1 MSTPPSGE
9 DQLPIEVEASVVS
22 SADGA
27 VPGAGR
33 YVTITHVDER
43 FFSAFR
49 VRTLA
54 GRSFSAA
61 DYAPG
66 TPTAIVNR
74 SFVRSFLGGD
84 NALGRRLRH
93 VPSGADA
100 TTQPWWEIAGVVD
113 DFPTLVDSDDLEP
126 KVYLPLRPAETYP
139 MTLAVRARDLAP
151 PAVADRIR
159 ELAMSIDPDLRF
171 VRIPTVASLVRQEA
185 EAARMALL
193 GLVMVALSVVL
204 LSAAGIYALTSFTVA
219 QRRREIG
226 IRSAL
231 GARRGRVLADI
242 LSRAMR
248 QIGLGIVIGVAGSGA
263 LVRLAGESSDFGGL
277 VVRLFQVAALMAGVG
292 IAASIGP
299 ARRALQV
306 QPTEALRSD

>member
-1 MSTPPSGE
+1 
-9 DQLPIEVEASVVS
+9 
-22 SADGA
+22 
-27 VPGAGR
+27 
-33 YVTITHVDER
+33 
-43 FFSAFR
+43 
-49 VRTLA
+49 
-54 GRSFSAA
+54 
-61 DYAPG
+61 
-66 TPTAIVNR
+66 
-74 SFVRSFLGGD
+74 
-84 NALGRRLRH
+84 
-93 VPSGADA
+93 
-100 TTQPWWEIAGVVD
+100 
-113 DFPTLVDSDDLEP
+113 
-126 KVYLPLRPAETYP
+126 
-139 MTLAVRARDLAP
+139 
-151 PAVADRIR
+151 
-159 ELAMSIDPDLRF
+159 
-171 VRIPTVASLVRQEA
+171 
-185 EAARMALL
+185 MALL

-231 GARRGRVLADI
+231 GARRGRVLADV